1 MTQLKDNSAV
11 TPLAIGDPT
20 DTTIVL
26 KYLLVD
32 VSPHILDLKLVD
44 VFMLFENDI
53 SPSWVAATLVEFK
66 K

>member
-1 MTQLKDNSAV
+1 
-11 TPLAIGDPT
+11 LAI
-20 DTTIVL
+20 IVL
-26 KYLLVD
+26 KYLLGD

-44 VFMLFENDI
+44 VSMLFENDI